1 MLRGLGSFAGRGS
14 RCDGGGAMR
23 GCDLRPG
30 PGSCYLDG
38 DNIQATV
45 GEYGLGSEGGYGI
58 QGANA
63 VVVLSLLCPGD
74 AVACEWPEDQPCLP
88 G

>member
-1 MLRGLGSFAGRGS
+1 MLSGLASFAARGS
-14 RCDGGGAMR
+14 MCDGGGGMR

-38 DNIQATV
+38 DNIQAAQ
-45 GEYGLGSEGGYGI
+45 GRYDLGSGGGYGM

-63 VVVLSLLCPGD
+63 RVVLCLLCPGD
-74 AVACEWPEDQPCLP
+74 AVACEWPEDQPCLS